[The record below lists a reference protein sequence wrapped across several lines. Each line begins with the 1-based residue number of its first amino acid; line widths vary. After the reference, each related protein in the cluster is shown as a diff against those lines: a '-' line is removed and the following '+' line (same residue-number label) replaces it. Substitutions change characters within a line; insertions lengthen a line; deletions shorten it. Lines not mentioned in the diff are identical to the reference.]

1 MNGDLSQGGDGIIS
15 GALVENNVIYD
26 NGAPFGGS
34 GINCDG
40 VQNSRF
46 QNNLLYNNHASGIS
60 FYRID
65 GAAASINN
73 VVVNNSIV
81 MATDGRWALNI
92 QNASTGTQALNNIL
106 LNLNTS
112 RGSID
117 IGASS
122 LPGFVSNYNI
132 VENRF
137 TTNGGSSLLT
147 LAAWRTATSQ
157 DANSQVATSAQVFVN
172 PATNDYRLK
181 PGGPAIDAGTATQ
194 APLRDIVA
202 TTRPQGTGFDIGAY
216 EFVAAAPRITAT
228 QVNDGTAQRSRVTS
242 LTVTFSTQV
251 TFAGSVASA
260 FTLSRTGGG
269 AVSFQASASVINGV
283 TVVTLNAFTGA
294 ETEFGSL
301 RDGRYTMTALANQI
315 TAGGVQLD
323 GDGNGTGGDNF
334 TFGDQQGLFRFFG
347 DINGDRHVDIADFG
361 FFSASIFN
369 PANYNNAFDFNNDGV
384 IDISDFGQFSLRF
397 FTVLP

>member
-1 MNGDLSQGGDGIIS
+1 
-15 GALVENNVIYD
+15 
-26 NGAPFGGS
+26 
-34 GINCDG
+34 
-40 VQNSRF
+40 
-46 QNNLLYNNHASGIS
+46 
-60 FYRID
+60 
-65 GAAASINN
+65 
-73 VVVNNSIV
+73 

-92 QNASTGTQALNNIL
+92 QNASTGNQAYNNIL

-137 TTNGGSSLLT
+137 TTNGGSSLLS
-147 LAAWRTATSQ
+147 LSAWRTATNQ
-157 DANSQVATSAQVFVN
+157 DANSLVATPAQVFVS

-181 PGGPAIDAGTATQ
+181 AGSPAIDAGTATQ
-194 APLRDIVA
+194 APLRDIMA

-251 TFAGSVASA
+251 TFSGSAASA

-269 AVSFQASASVINGV
+269 AVSFQASASTINGV

-294 ETEFGSL
+294 DTEFGSL
-301 RDGRYTMTALANQI
+301 RDGRYTLTALANQI

-323 GDGNGTGGDNF
+323 GNGDGTPGDNY
-334 TFGDQQGLFRFFG
+334 TFGEAQGLFRFFG

-361 FFSASIFN
+361 LFTGTFN
-369 PANYNNAFDFNNDGV
+369 LSTGQTGFLAAFDFNGDGHV
-384 IDISDFGQFSLRF
+384 DIADFGQFSVRF
-397 FTVLP
+397 FTPLP